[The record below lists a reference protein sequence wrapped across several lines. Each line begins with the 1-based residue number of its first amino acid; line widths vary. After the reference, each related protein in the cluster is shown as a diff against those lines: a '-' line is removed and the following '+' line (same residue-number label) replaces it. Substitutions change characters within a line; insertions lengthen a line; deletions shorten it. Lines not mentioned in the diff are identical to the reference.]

1 MKIFLESI
9 FLKMN
14 ARLTDIRIKKLI
26 AGYVLEKVR
35 ETKTT
40 ELTYQQWKPAGDGRG
55 LWRE

>member
-1 MKIFLESI
+1 
-9 FLKMN
+9 MN